1 MAYGTEMADKPAMSS
16 KKKSDESDESD
27 GKKKSFFGSYGKKN

>member
-16 KKKSDESDESD
+16 KKKVTKVTKVTE
-27 GKKKSFFGSYGKKN
+27 KKKFFRRLWKKN